1 MNDASNSSS
10 SSRPWYASRPAPVFM
25 IVFYC
30 FIVFMQ
36 TALWVV
42 SVGFLQARQG
52 DISFLMLAG
61 VSAVAFLVFAG
72 GLMLFGRAKS
82 SSVCFIIALVL
93 GVAISLSQMRAGS
106 FIYAQALPM
115 FQQYA
120 LIFGVWVYSLQ
131 LRTSGYYSP
140 DKKELPAS

>member
-1 MNDASNSSS
+1 MNDASNSSP
-10 SSRPWYASRPAPVFM
+10 SSRPWYGARPPPVFM

-61 VSAVAFLVFAG
+61 VSVVAFLVFAG
-72 GLMLFGRAKS
+72 GLMLFGRTKS
-82 SSVCFIIALVL
+82 SSVCFIVALVL
-93 GVAISLSQMRAGS
+93 GVTISLSQMRAGS

-120 LIFGVWVYSLQ
+120 LIFGVWVDSLQ